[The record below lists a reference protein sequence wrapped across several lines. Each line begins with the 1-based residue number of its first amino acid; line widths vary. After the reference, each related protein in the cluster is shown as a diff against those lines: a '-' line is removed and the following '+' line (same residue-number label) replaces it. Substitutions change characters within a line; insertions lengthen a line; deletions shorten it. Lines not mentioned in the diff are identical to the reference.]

1 MAEIEKIADYYGY
14 ISQCNQ
20 LNEEMAELTQAL
32 SKFWRKSL
40 YYGQYPV
47 ETVLKAVGK
56 PHRTDCNMRYNN
68 IVEEIGD
75 VEICL
80 EQIKYL
86 LKCEEQ
92 VKASKER
99 KIARELRRIEG

>member
-1 MAEIEKIADYYGY
+1 
-14 ISQCNQ
+14 
-20 LNEEMAELTQAL
+20 
-32 SKFWRKSL
+32 
-40 YYGQYPV
+40 
-47 ETVLKAVGK
+47 
-56 PHRTDCNMRYNN
+56 MRYNN